1 MHQEPGRSPTRKVFW
16 DDPYRTTLGAT
27 VVAVSGAEVALDQ
40 TILFAFSGGQ
50 ERDEGTIGGLPV
62 LDARWGDDGRIVY
75 TLPDDHSLK
84 AGDAVG
90 LAIDWERRYKLM
102 RLHFAAE
109 LVLETTYRLL
119 NPIEKIGAHIAA
131 DKARL
136 DFLWGENIARHLP
149 EIAARVADLIA
160 ADRAIT
166 SAFKN
171 VATEERYW
179 DIEGFARVPCGGTHP
194 RRTGEVGP
202 LTLKRR
208 NPGKGAERI
217 DISFAETV

>member
-1 MHQEPGRSPTRKVFW
+1 MDQESAPLPTHKTFW
-16 DDPYRTTLGAT
+16 DDPYRTTLDAT
-27 VVAVSGAEVALDQ
+27 VVAVEGAEVVLDR

-50 ERDEGTIGGLPV
+50 ERDEGTIGGHPV
-62 LDARWGDDGRIVY
+62 QEARWQDDGRIVY
-75 TLPDDHSLK
+75 TLPPDHSLTV
-84 AGDAVG
+84 GEAVA
-90 LAIDWERRYKLM
+90 LTLDWERRRKLM

-160 ADRAIT
+160 ADHPIT
-166 SAFKN
+166 STFKD

-179 DIEGFARVPCGGTHP
+179 EISSFARVPCGGTHP

-202 LTLKRR
+202 LILKRR

-217 DISFAETV
+217 EISLAQTA